1 MTERLQKLI
10 ARSGLCSR
18 RAAEELLAAGR
29 VRVNGEVAALGDRAD
44 PACDRIEVDGKPLAA
59 APELVYL
66 MLNKPRGYVTT
77 LADERGRATAAEL
90 VADCDTRVFPVGRLD
105 KDTEGLLLFT
115 DDGMLDVRLLRPER
129 HVEKEYEYR
138 AFGHLDE
145 AALRQLE
152 TGVVLAEGQP
162 LSRPARA
169 ALLAHTTIGESE
181 AYLPERF
188 REKYLKNSG
197 RPVTVGKLWITE
209 GRKHQVKLMV
219 KAVGAHVFY
228 LKRWAIGPVRLD
240 AALAPGAYRPLTPE
254 ELHAL
259 GL

>member
-105 KDTEGLLLFT
+105 RDSEGLLLMT
-115 DDGMLDVRLLRPER
+115 NDGALAQAMLHPSGEVDKVYQVTVSGALERAPEHLAAIHMLDGERIRPAKVEILRRWPGQALLEITIHEGKNRQIRRMCRQVGLNVLRLQRVREHTLSL
-129 HVEKEYEYR
+129 
-138 AFGHLDE
+138 GHLKPGKWRYLTE
-145 AALRQLE
+145 AEIR
-152 TGVVLAEGQP
+152 T
-162 LSRPARA
+162 
-169 ALLAHTTIGESE
+169 
-181 AYLPERF
+181 
-188 REKYLKNSG
+188 
-197 RPVTVGKLWITE
+197 
-209 GRKHQVKLMV
+209 
-219 KAVGAHVFY
+219 
-228 LKRWAIGPVRLD
+228 LKRS
-240 AALAPGAYRPLTPE
+240 
-254 ELHAL
+254 LHYEP
-259 GL
+259 

>member
-1 MTERLQKLI
+1 LTERLQKLI

-105 KDTEGLLLFT
+105 RDSEGLLLMT
-115 DDGMLDVRLLRPER
+115 NDGALAQAMLHPRGEVDKVYQVTVSGTLEHSPERLSAIRMLDGERIRPAKVEILRRWPGQALLEITIHEGKNRQIRRMCRQVGLNVLRLQRVREHTLSL
-129 HVEKEYEYR
+129 
-138 AFGHLDE
+138 GHLKPGKWRYLTE
-145 AALRQLE
+145 AEIR
-152 TGVVLAEGQP
+152 T
-162 LSRPARA
+162 
-169 ALLAHTTIGESE
+169 
-181 AYLPERF
+181 
-188 REKYLKNSG
+188 
-197 RPVTVGKLWITE
+197 
-209 GRKHQVKLMV
+209 
-219 KAVGAHVFY
+219 
-228 LKRWAIGPVRLD
+228 LKRS
-240 AALAPGAYRPLTPE
+240 
-254 ELHAL
+254 LHYEP
-259 GL
+259 